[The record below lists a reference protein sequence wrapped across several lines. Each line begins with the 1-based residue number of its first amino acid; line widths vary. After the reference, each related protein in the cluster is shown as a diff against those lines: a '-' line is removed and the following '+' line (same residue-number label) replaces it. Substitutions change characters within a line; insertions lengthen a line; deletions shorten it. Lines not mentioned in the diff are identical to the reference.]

1 MKRKSFPNIALTVIL
16 TLALAVCR
24 ILRTCIPFGVLPKLN
39 IPSMV
44 LLILA
49 ALLVE
54 HYFGREEKCCNIRSV
69 LAAALAFG
77 LLPLAAGFVAFGEAG
92 KLSLIGG
99 VVFAVTA
106 WAFHS
111 MMDRLS
117 TGPAA
122 KAAPVLSA
130 MGLLLAAQCF
140 AGILI

>member
-1 MKRKSFPNIALTVIL
+1 MKRRSFPNIALTVIL

-24 ILRTCIPFGVLPKLN
+24 ILKTCIPFGVLPKLN
-39 IPSMV
+39 IPAMV
-44 LLILA
+44 LLVLA
-49 ALLVE
+49 ALVAE
-54 HYFGREEKCCNIRSV
+54 HYFCREEKCCGV
-69 LAAALAFG
+69 LNVLTAALAFG
-77 LLPLAAGFVAFGEAG
+77 LLPLAAGFATLGEAG

-99 VVFAVTA
+99 VTYAVTA

-130 MGLLLAAQCF
+130 LGLLLAAQCF

>member
-1 MKRKSFPNIALTVIL
+1 MNRKSFPNIALTVIL

-24 ILRTCIPFGVLPKLN
+24 ILKTCVPFGVLPKLN

-54 HYFGREEKCCNIRSV
+54 HYFGREQKCCGALTV
-69 LAAALAFG
+69 LTAALVFG
-77 LLPLAAGFVAFGEAG
+77 LLPLAAGFASPGEAG
-92 KLSLIGG
+92 KLALVGG
-99 VVFAVTA
+99 AVYAVTA
-106 WAFHS
+106 WVFHS

-130 MGLLLAAQCF
+130 LGLLLAAQCF

>member
-16 TLALAVCR
+16 TLTLAVCR

-44 LLILA
+44 LLVLA

-54 HYFGREEKCCNIRSV
+54 HYFGREEQCCNICSS

-77 LLPLAAGFVAFGEAG
+77 LLPFAAGFATIGEAG
-92 KLSLIGG
+92 KLMLIGG
-99 VVFAVTA
+99 VVYAVTA

-140 AGILI
+140 AGIFI